1 MRTNLVV
8 LGGIALVVLLS
19 SCITGT
25 SPSST
30 TASAQ
35 TLTDLV
41 YVSASTDS
49 LQKLDAYIP
58 AGGGS
63 GYGVVILVHGGSWVA
78 GDKADLSTAA
88 SSIMSMGYVTLN
100 MNYRLADSTKSLT
113 PTENKV
119 RIAEMLADIESAKS
133 YVATRAS
140 EWNCNPAK
148 IVLVGASAGAHLSL
162 LDTLTKNGS
171 GSVKAC
177 VSLSGPTDFTDPDFQ
192 DNTVTSTDGTFT
204 VLQGLELAVGT
215 KWDTTAGATNQ
226 SFIDAS
232 PLKQTLSGS
241 ASVQFLIV
249 HGKIDTL
256 VPYAQAESMAT
267 ALTAAGATAE
277 FYLSENDDHY
287 LTNCLMTVIT
297 TKVSPLLS
305 ATLR

>member
-1 MRTNLVV
+1 
-8 LGGIALVVLLS
+8 
-19 SCITGT
+19 
-25 SPSST
+25 
-30 TASAQ
+30 
-35 TLTDLV
+35 
-41 YVSASTDS
+41 
-49 LQKLDAYIP
+49 
-58 AGGGS
+58 
-63 GYGVVILVHGGSWVA
+63 
-78 GDKADLSTAA
+78 
-88 SSIMSMGYVTLN
+88 